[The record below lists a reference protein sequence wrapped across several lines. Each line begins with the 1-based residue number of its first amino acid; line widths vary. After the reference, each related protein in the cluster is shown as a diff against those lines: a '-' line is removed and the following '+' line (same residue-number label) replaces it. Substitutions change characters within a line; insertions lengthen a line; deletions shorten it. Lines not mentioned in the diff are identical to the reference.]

1 MFAVF
6 LLSLTLCP
14 VLTALK
20 CKENEFFDVSV
31 EKCKKCSTC
40 PDQLLSRTCSETSD
54 TLCGLDGNFSFL
66 GSKSAGNEEAR
77 DIEVPTVLQSDE
89 EERYWKSL
97 AFALIAV
104 LSALV
109 ILTTIV
115 VIVTCHRVRNYTWLC
130 KGVTQEQGS
139 FAIFLVNNFP
149 TDSLPSLIYVSFIV
163 FKWSNLLLIMVFVT
177 IKYFSFLF
185 S

>member
-1 MFAVF
+1 MFFAAF

-14 VLTALK
+14 VLMALE

-54 TLCGLDGNFSFL
+54 TLCGLEGNFSFL
-66 GSKSAGNEEAR
+66 GSQSAGNEETR
-77 DIEVPTVLQSDE
+77 DIEAPTVLQSDE

-139 FAIFLVNNFP
+139 LVTFLVHYCP
-149 TDSLPSLIYVSFIV
+149 TDSLLSLYLCIFQGSF
-163 FKWSNLLLIMVFVT
+163 KMG
-177 IKYFSFLF
+177 
-185 S
+185 